1 MIISTIPPSK
11 YCPTCH
17 APEFLHLQVDGG
29 QCLFP
34 PCTSISRC
42 FQNNTG
48 LRGNG
53 HKNEVEGI
61 KKAHKER
68 SNLDKEKKRKEEE
81 DKKAETS
88 KRAQTLRSV
97 LQVKGTIPSG
107 SGSATFNNMVGDRRK
122 KELADQATT
131 IQGRSTKRKCA
142 PVSTSHSTDAIMTV
156 EQEGGLLLR
165 TLRKWA
171 DEDFVKFLE
180 GGHGRRRRRNR
191 RDRSD
196 GFVADL
202 HCSSCILVEKQSF
215 FWWEPVEN
223 EINFVCFHSCL
234 IWLEFIFLAARSRM
248 WRWTLLG
255 RLLSGDLSR

>member
-1 MIISTIPPSK
+1 
-11 YCPTCH
+11 
-17 APEFLHLQVDGG
+17 
-29 QCLFP
+29 
-34 PCTSISRC
+34 
-42 FQNNTG
+42 
-48 LRGNG
+48 
-53 HKNEVEGI
+53 
-61 KKAHKER
+61 
-68 SNLDKEKKRKEEE
+68 
-81 DKKAETS
+81 
-88 KRAQTLRSV
+88 
-97 LQVKGTIPSG
+97 
-107 SGSATFNNMVGDRRK
+107 
-122 KELADQATT
+122 
-131 IQGRSTKRKCA
+131 
-142 PVSTSHSTDAIMTV
+142 MTV

-234 IWLEFIFLAARSRM
+234 IWLDFIFLFYCSAKPDVMDVVRSVAQWRLEQVTGRRSQARMEAAQQKKNRNIIFASNM
-248 WRWTLLG
+248 A
-255 RLLSGDLSR
+255 